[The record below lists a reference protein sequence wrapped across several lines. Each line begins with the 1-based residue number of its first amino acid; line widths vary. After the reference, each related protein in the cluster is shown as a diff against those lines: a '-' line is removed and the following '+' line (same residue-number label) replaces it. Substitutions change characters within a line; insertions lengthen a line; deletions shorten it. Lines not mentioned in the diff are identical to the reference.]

1 MQSGSIGAGHMGA
14 SMGTAWAAKG
24 HTVLFSFAQE
34 PNKLRTVAAAAGP
47 HARTGTPAEAV
58 ACGDI
63 I

>member
-1 MQSGSIGAGHMGA
+1 
-14 SMGTAWAAKG
+14 MGTAWAAKG